1 MRETVRDRD
10 RLEHIVEAIDR
21 ILAFAD
27 GKSQD
32 ELDAD
37 GLSYYGI
44 VKNIEII
51 GEAAYKLTHAFCR
64 QHPDT
69 PWKSITRMR
78 HVLVHDYYQIKP
90 SEVWKVITEDLHPLR
105 EQVAGYLH
113 ETDWEDWEKNE
124 AVIVEATT
132 AKNLEQT
139 ARLMKAKGY
148 SVADI
153 SDITGLSADDI
164 EEL

>member
-1 MRETVRDRD
+1 MREPVRDRD
-10 RLEHIVEAIDR
+10 RLEHILESIDR

-27 GKSQD
+27 GKS
-32 ELDAD
+32 LDDMSAD
-37 GLSYYGI
+37 SLVYYGI

-78 HVLVHDYYQIKP
+78 HVLVHDYYQVKP
-90 SEVWKVITEDLHPLR
+90 SEVWKVIQEDLHPLR
-105 EQVAGYLH
+105 VQVANYLN
-113 ETDWEDWEKNE
+113 ETDWEAWEKNE

-132 AKNLEQT
+132 TKNLEQT
-139 ARLMKAKGY
+139 ARLMKSKGY
-148 SVADI
+148 NVTDI
-153 SDITGLSADDI
+153 SEITGLSAEDI